1 MKHTLPIATGGLNLT
16 PATATPSPTVPS
28 VPVYIHQLYDRYI
41 AGEISWSEVCRL
53 QASR

>member
-1 MKHTLPIATGGLNLT
+1 MKHILPTAAGGPNLMPATT
-16 PATATPSPTVPS
+16 TATPAGPR

-41 AGEISWSEVCRL
+41 AGELSWNEVCRL

>member
-1 MKHTLPIATGGLNLT
+1 MKHTLSTPSGGLNLT
-16 PATATPSPTVPS
+16 PATATATPAGPR

-41 AGEISWSEVCRL
+41 AGEISWNEVCRL